1 MCEKEEEQFQSSNTY
16 WICEKLIDD
25 GDKKVR
31 NHYHIA
37 GKYRGAAH
45 WSSNINLKLTKK
57 VCVIFHNLR
66 GHDSHLIF
74 CELNK
79 FDVKIDV
86 IPNRLGKYMAVF
98 FNKNL
103 VFNVSRQFMNSS
115 LEKLVKNLSYNDF
128 KYLTQQF
135 CSKNLVLLKRKDTYP
150 YDYMNSFK

>member
-1 MCEKEEEQFQSSNTY
+1 
-16 WICEKLIDD
+16 
-25 GDKKVR
+25 
-31 NHYHIA
+31 
-37 GKYRGAAH
+37 
-45 WSSNINLKLTKK
+45 
-57 VCVIFHNLR
+57 
-66 GHDSHLIF
+66 
-74 CELNK
+74 
-79 FDVKIDV
+79 
-86 IPNRLGKYMAVF
+86 MAVF